1 MIRKIALAM
10 VVMLMLVAHTP
21 AAANVAVAPSPAVD
35 TATAQP
41 SAPASAPAPVTT
53 APGPSAAPARPI
65 EFRDRA
71 EERRFRALTEQLRC
85 VMCQNQSLAD
95 SNSMIAQDLRLE
107 IVQLMRAGRTDAQ
120 VKTFLVE
127 RYTDFVLYKP
137 ELKPRTWLLWFGPAL
152 LLLGGVI
159 AIIVIVRKQKGA
171 GATPPGDQEQEW

>member
-152 LLLGGVI
+152 LLLGGAI
-159 AIIVIVRKQKGA
+159 AIIVIVRKQTGT

>member
-1 MIRKIALAM
+1 MILKLARLLAL
-10 VVMLMLVAHTP
+10 VVMLALNTP
-21 AAANVAVAPSPAVD
+21 ANA
-35 TATAQP
+35 TATAT
-41 SAPASAPAPVTT
+41 ATAPVAT

-95 SNSMIAQDLRLE
+95 SNAMIAQDLRLE
-107 IVQLMRAGRTDAQ
+107 VLQLLRDGNSDAQ
-120 VKTFLVE
+120 IKTFLVE
-127 RYTDFVLYKP
+127 RYTDFVLYQP

-152 LLLGGVI
+152 LLLGGAI
-159 AIIVIVRKQKGA
+159 AIIVIVRKQKGT

>member
-10 VVMLMLVAHTP
+10 VAIVTLAANAPTLAATQQAASP
-21 AAANVAVAPSPAVD
+21 ATDTAAAPS
-35 TATAQP
+35 
-41 SAPASAPAPVTT
+41 SAAPVAT

-107 IVQLMRAGRTDAQ
+107 VLQLMRDGNSDAQ

-127 RYTDFVLYKP
+127 RYTDFVLYRP
-137 ELKPRTWLLWFGPAL
+137 ELQPKTWLLWFGPGL
-152 LLLGGVI
+152 LLIGGVI
-159 AIIVIVRKQKGA
+159 AIIVIVRKQKGT

>member
-1 MIRKIALAM
+1 MIPKLARLLAL
-10 VVMLMLVAHTP
+10 VVMLALNTP
-21 AAANVAVAPSPAVD
+21 ANA
-35 TATAQP
+35 TATAT
-41 SAPASAPAPVTT
+41 ATAPVAT

-95 SNSMIAQDLRLE
+95 SNAMIAQDLRLE
-107 IVQLMRAGRTDAQ
+107 VLQLLRDGNSDAQ
-120 VKTFLVE
+120 IKTFLVE
-127 RYTDFVLYKP
+127 RYTDFVLYQP

-152 LLLGGVI
+152 LLLGGAI
-159 AIIVIVRKQKGA
+159 AIIVIVRKQKGT

>member
-1 MIRKIALAM
+1 MSPKAILALAL
-10 VVMLMLVAHTP
+10 VAMLVATMSRPANASVEAAASASTP
-21 AAANVAVAPSPAVD
+21 ASQANP
-35 TATAQP
+35 
-41 SAPASAPAPVTT
+41 PAPVTA

-65 EFRDRA
+65 QFRNRA

-95 SNSMIAQDLRLE
+95 SNAMIAQDLRLE
-107 IVQLMRAGRTDAQ
+107 VLQLMRDGNSDAQ
-120 VKTFLVE
+120 IKTFLVD

-152 LLLGGVI
+152 LLIGGAI
-159 AIIVIVRKQKGA
+159 AIIVIVRKQKGT

>member
-1 MIRKIALAM
+1 MILKLARLLALI
-10 VVMLMLVAHTP
+10 VMLALNTP
-21 AAANVAVAPSPAVD
+21 ANA
-35 TATAQP
+35 TATAT
-41 SAPASAPAPVTT
+41 ATAPVAT

-95 SNSMIAQDLRLE
+95 SNAMIAQDLRLE
-107 IVQLMRAGRTDAQ
+107 VLQLLRDGNSDAQ
-120 VKTFLVE
+120 IKTFLVE
-127 RYTDFVLYKP
+127 RYTDFVLYQP

-152 LLLGGVI
+152 LLLGGAI
-159 AIIVIVRKQKGA
+159 AIIVIVRKQKGT

>member
-1 MIRKIALAM
+1 MIPKLARLLALI
-10 VVMLMLVAHTP
+10 VMLALNTP
-21 AAANVAVAPSPAVD
+21 ANA
-35 TATAQP
+35 TATAT
-41 SAPASAPAPVTT
+41 ATAPVAT

-95 SNSMIAQDLRLE
+95 SNAMIAQDLRLE
-107 IVQLMRAGRTDAQ
+107 VLQLLRDGNSDAQ
-120 VKTFLVE
+120 IKTFLVE
-127 RYTDFVLYKP
+127 RYTDFVLYQP

-152 LLLGGVI
+152 LLLGGAI
-159 AIIVIVRKQKGA
+159 AIIVIVRKQKGT